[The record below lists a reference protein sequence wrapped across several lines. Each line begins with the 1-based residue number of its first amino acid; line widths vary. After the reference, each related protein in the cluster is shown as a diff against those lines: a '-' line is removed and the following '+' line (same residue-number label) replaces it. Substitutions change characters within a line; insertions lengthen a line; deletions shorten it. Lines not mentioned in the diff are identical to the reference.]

1 MTDIILYDLHCSVRR
16 NSAMLVQGDLSSD
29 VSKTAQRIVT
39 EAVAIWGRLD
49 VLVNNASLF
58 YPTHL
63 GAVTEE
69 QWANLIQANLTAP
82 FFLAQVYSEKRRGR
96 EIVAV

>member
-1 MTDIILYDLHCSVRR
+1 
-16 NSAMLVQGDLSSD
+16 MLVQGDLSRD
-29 VSKTAQRIVT
+29 VSKTAQRIIT

-49 VLVNNASLF
+49 VLVNNASQF

-69 QWANLIQANLTAP
+69 HWANLIQANLTAP
-82 FFLAQVYSEKRRGR
+82 FFLSQVYSEQRRDR
-96 EIVAV
+96 EGIAVFKIKL